1 MLQVRN
7 VPDDVHARLQE
18 RASAAG
24 MSLSEYTLRE
34 LSKVAARPTQ
44 EEIFRRAE
52 SSGLSISFDEAV
64 ALVHE
69 GRAER

>member
-44 EEIFRRAE
+44 EEVFRRAE
-52 SSGLSISFDEAV
+52 ALGLSATFEETLA
-64 ALVHE
+64 ALDE